1 VAERFGV
8 DQKTVHNVKSATEE
22 FSSVAH
28 QPTKVTGLD
37 GKVRPATKPTPEQ
50 LEERVERVAEAKAE
64 GKTVA

>member
-1 VAERFGV
+1 MAERFGV
-8 DQKTVHNVKSATEE
+8 SHTTVQNARSATAE
-22 FSSVAH
+22 VAAVAP
-28 QPTKVTGLD
+28 QLTKVTGLD